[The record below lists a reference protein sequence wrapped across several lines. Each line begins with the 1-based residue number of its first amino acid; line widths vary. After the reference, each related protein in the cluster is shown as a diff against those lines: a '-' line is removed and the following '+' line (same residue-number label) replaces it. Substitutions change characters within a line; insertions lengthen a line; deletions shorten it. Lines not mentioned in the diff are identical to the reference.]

1 MDDKIKKSESEE
13 TIRQKTE
20 ATPGEQ
26 TDAYSAPTEENVE
39 AAVKELNNNRGHGTS
54 PFSKS

>member
-39 AAVKELNNNRGHGTS
+39 AHLIAN
-54 PFSKS
+54 KSLQT